1 MITWHSLLFLLVL
14 VVLVVLVV
22 RKHDVGEAAE
32 DDVSFD
38 QNYVV
43 RYGNDHF
50 LKLNQGRDVHI
61 SLNQTTGSGFNSKN
75 GYGSGFFEMKLKL
88 PSSHSPGV
96 VTTFYLTSHPDNK
109 PGNHDELD
117 FEFLGTDGPNYT
129 LQTNIFANDN
139 GEREQRLHL
148 RFDPTEDFHNYG
160 ILWNYRQVFC
170 GYNIPIRVFKNNT
183 MLGARYPELKMFVEG
198 STWNGESWASH
209 GRKQRSY
216 ENVTQKYLF
225 YDYCS
230 LRREKFKEC
239 QVK

>member
-160 ILWNYRQVFC
+160 ILWNYRQVVCFVDITSQLEC
-170 GYNIPIRVFKNNT
+170 SRTIQCWEQDYW
-183 MLGARYPELKMFVEG
+183 ELTAEQ
-198 STWNGESWASH
+198 
-209 GRKQRSY
+209 QRSY